1 MTPPLKGGE
10 FRVEAEDFD
19 GSVSY
24 QSSVSIM
31 HAALV
36 LAGPADALTDA
47 EQAAELEPRA
57 SPYRPAI
64 AAMIG
69 TYRFMT
75 GADGGYYALLI
86 EGAQAATG
94 PPEIAVYALSNLALN
109 CAWWRDR
116 ETAGRYA
123 NEAVG
128 LLGDDDERN
137 LVMYGLAYAVS
148 AHVAI
153 ANSQVA
159 NAERMLTVGSR
170 IEQQAP
176 DSAPFDSFMIRP
188 ARREP
193 LRRRGPSRS
202 WGGRSRSNRCRRSRV
217 A

>member
-1 MTPPLKGGE
+1 M
-10 FRVEAEDFD
+10 A
-19 GSVSY
+19 
-24 QSSVSIM
+24 
-31 HAALV
+31 
-36 LAGPADALTDA
+36 
-47 EQAAELEPRA
+47 
-57 SPYRPAI
+57 
-64 AAMIG
+64 
-69 TYRFMT
+69 
-75 GADGGYYALLI
+75 GYYPLLI

-94 PPEIAVYALSNLALN
+94 PPEIAVYALSNLALIH
-109 CAWWRDR
+109 AWRRDR
-116 ETAGRYA
+116 ETTGRYA

-128 LLGDDDERN
+128 LLGDDHERN

-159 NAERMLTVGSR
+159 NAERIRTVAPR

-193 LRRRGPSRS
+193 LRRRVLLAPGV
-202 WGGRSRSNRCRRSRV
+202 GRSRSNRCRRNRV